1 MEEERHPR
9 NLWKCPV
16 RGTTSS
22 LNAVTPREPKCL
34 SATIARVNH
43 HPPYCSSLLP
53 YACGVGERAQFIWLF
68 SLILVGFRQGTLPWS
83 GSQSTSAASS
93 VDGAIPACLG
103 QVWVTL
109 VMTLVPATVSSWSEV
124 PVLWP
129 FLFWTQAFSG
139 LWPLS
144 APHLPYRNPWEHLNL
159 PNMEH
164 KLKGTCSASREALYC
179 PNTCG
184 SIY

>member
-1 MEEERHPR
+1 MLSHPESP
-9 NLWKCPV
+9 WS
-16 RGTTSS
+16 T
-22 LNAVTPREPKCL
+22 
-34 SATIARVNH
+34 TIARVNH
-43 HPPYCSSLLP
+43 HPPYCSSLLA

-68 SLILVGFRQGTLPWS
+68 SLILVGFCQGTLPAVYLCCIFCGWGYSCLS
-83 GSQSTSAASS
+83 GASVGNTGDDFGPCHS
-93 VDGAIPACLG
+93 VL
-103 QVWVTL
+103 
-109 VMTLVPATVSSWSEV
+109 WSEV
-124 PVLWP
+124 PVPWP

-139 LWPLS
+139 LCPLS

>member
-1 MEEERHPR
+1 MKMPCKR
-9 NLWKCPV
+9 N
-16 RGTTSS
+16 
-22 LNAVTPREPKCL
+22 NQQPKCCHTQRAQVL
-34 SATIARVNH
+34 VRHNSKSQ
-43 HPPYCSSLLP
+43 PPSSLLFFTP
-53 YACGVGERAQFIWLF
+53 SLCLWSWGESSVYLAVFSDPCGLLPGNFALVWVSVYLCWIFCGWGYSCLSGAGVGNTGDDFGPF
-68 SLILVGFRQGTLPWS
+68 HSLL
-83 GSQSTSAASS
+83 
-93 VDGAIPACLG
+93 
-103 QVWVTL
+103 
-109 VMTLVPATVSSWSEV
+109 WSEV